1 MRENKKIV
9 LLDASIYIFR
19 AYFALPDNWHAA
31 NGYSIN
37 AVYGYTRFLIDLLVN
52 ERPEYIFAAFDES
65 LGSCFRNDIYT
76 DYKAS
81 RVLPEPELAFQLKLC
96 QEITQALGVACKASN
111 IYEADDLLATV
122 AVQARRRGVS
132 AAVISADKDL
142 VQLLVNDNDYIH
154 DYGRKDPVYP
164 SQILA
169 ETGIH
174 PSRWAELLAIAG
186 DVSDDIP
193 GVPGVGIKTAA
204 KILAAIS
211 FKQVINDPSLLLTTD
226 IRGVKGLVAKLI
238 QYQDQIQLAY
248 QLTQLKTD
256 SVVTINW
263 RQTLW
268 QKPTANVADY
278 LEELGLKGLG
288 SRLERGN
295 IIKY

>member
-1 MRENKKIV
+1 MSANKKIV

-31 NGYSIN
+31 NGYAVN
-37 AVYGYTRFLIDLLVN
+37 AVYGYTRFLIDLLAN

-65 LGSCFRNDIYT
+65 LGSCFRNDIYA
-76 DYKAS
+76 DYKSS
-81 RVLPEPELAFQLKLC
+81 RVLPEPELAFQLNLC
-96 QEITQALGVACKASN
+96 QEITQALGVTCKASN
-111 IYEADDLLATV
+111 TYEADDLLATV
-122 AVQARRRGVS
+122 AAQARRRGVS
-132 AAVISADKDL
+132 SAVISADKDL

-154 DYGRKDPVYP
+154 DYGRKEPVYAGE
-164 SQILA
+164 ILA
-169 ETGIH
+169 ETGVH

-186 DVSDDIP
+186 DASDDIP
-193 GVPGVGIKTAA
+193 GVPGVGVKTAA

-211 FKQVINDPSLLLTTD
+211 FDNVINDPSLLLTAD
-226 IRGVKGLVAKLI
+226 IRGVKGLVAKLT
-238 QYQDQIQLAY
+238 QYKDQIQLAY

-256 SVVTINW
+256 SVVEINW

-288 SRLERGN
+288 ARLERSN
-295 IIKY
+295 IVK